1 MELSK
6 EKARE
11 IVSDLLTKANSRF
24 KQEIAGENEEFLD
37 RVVRQY
43 RAKVARC
50 SWKASQKWC
59 KWNDDGPVLMPD
71 YTRMYYRK
79 GNTEVMVLEY
89 PPQVR
94 LVKFKGSLALRESS
108 TDKIDQIKANDILHY
123 SLALP
128 YMIFIFKY
136 VNGVFCDVRCAFSDR
151 PLKRLEEKPMRPYLS
166 NIDNNLSVCLGKTF
180 DNELLI
186 KDNIVQ
192 QSAYVLNHFWQTI
205 YSDDWSQHFWNYK
218 THFADIDNRMA
229 NLAAW
234 QTASIEN
241 SLFVVEDVQWLPY
254 HEESFGDLVV
264 RMFDD
269 DTGNVQLHEELY
281 TDLVNNFLEEVT
293 TTFTE
298 NLDTVEQKTFDG
310 LVDQLSEDL
319 ILSVKGK

>member
-6 EKARE
+6 ERARE
-11 IVSDLLTKANSRF
+11 IVADLLINARSRF
-24 KQEIAGENEEFLD
+24 KQELAGENEEFLD

-59 KWNDDGPVLMPD
+59 KWNDEGPVLMPD

-108 TDKIDQIKANDILHY
+108 TDKIDPIKSNEIMHY

-128 YMIFIFKY
+128 YVVFIFKY
-136 VNGVFCDVRCAFSDR
+136 VNGVFTDVRCAFSDR
-151 PLKRLEEKPMRPYLS
+151 PLKRLEEKPMRPYQS

-180 DNELLI
+180 DSELLI

-218 THFADIDNRMA
+218 THFAGLDSRMTD
-229 NLAAW
+229 LPSW
-234 QTASIEN
+234 QAASIEN

-254 HEESFGDLVV
+254 HEDSFGDVVV

-310 LVDQLSEDL
+310 LVDQLADNL
-319 ILSVKGK
+319 IASIK